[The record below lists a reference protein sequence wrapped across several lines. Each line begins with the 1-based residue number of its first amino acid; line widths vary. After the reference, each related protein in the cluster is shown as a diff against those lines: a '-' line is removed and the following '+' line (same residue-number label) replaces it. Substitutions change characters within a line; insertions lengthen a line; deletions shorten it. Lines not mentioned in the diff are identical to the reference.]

1 MPKKPVEGEI
11 VKQTKP
17 IEGEVL
23 VKDALNPRQE
33 LFCELY
39 TSADEFFANG
49 TQSYIEA
56 YDIDLTEKNAYQTA
70 AAAASRLLKNVKVL
84 NHINKLLEFRGLNNG
99 FVDKQL
105 EFLVTQNA
113 ELGTKLAA
121 IKEYN
126 KLKERV
132 FDRTEVVHKFKDMS
146 DEELERAIKARE
158 DRLS

>member
-1 MPKKPVEGEI
+1 MAKKVAKVQAVEGEVI
-11 VKQTKP
+11 P
-17 IEGEVL
+17 
-23 VKDALNPRQE
+23 KDTLNPKQE
-33 LFCELY
+33 YFCELY

-56 YDIDLTEKNAYQTA
+56 YDVDLTEKNAYQTA
-70 AAAASRLLKNVKVL
+70 AASASRLLKNVKVL
-84 NHINKLLEFRGLNNG
+84 DRINQKLELRGLNNE

-113 ELGTKLAA
+113 ELSTKLSA

-132 FDRTEVVHKFKDMS
+132 FDRTEVTHKFKDMS